1 MRNILKIFCALA
13 MFAAGIALCGC
24 ANITEGYVRVVQ
36 VSSVSPVL
44 RVTVGG
50 EVVDAFS
57 LFPSYT
63 KYVPV
68 APGSALPVNFYNANS
83 DTTVILS
90 TTANVT
96 TNSETT
102 IFVMNSGT
110 RFQAIVHPETQNT
123 YPAVNYFTLR
133 TVQAASAMP
142 ALDVYV
148 TAPGV
153 DLAKSKPVLVNVA
166 FGAVTSY
173 LTIPVGTYQI
183 RMTPVNTPGT
193 VLIDSGPSEF
203 FSGQILSSI
212 ALDSTTPG
220 SFGLMVTDDMPPAI

>member
-1 MRNILKIFCALA
+1 MRNNLKTFCALA
-13 MFAAGIALCGC
+13 FFAVVFALCGC

-36 VSSVSPVL
+36 ISSVAPVL

-50 EVVDAFS
+50 EVVDALS

-68 APGSALPVNFYNANS
+68 APGTALPVNFYNANT
-83 DTTVILS
+83 DPTVILS
-90 TTANVT
+90 TTVNVT
-96 TNSETT
+96 TNADTT

-110 RFQAIVHPETQNT
+110 RFQAIVYPETNSSF
-123 YPAVNYFTLR
+123 PASGNFKLR
-133 TVQAASAMP
+133 AVQATSAEP

-148 TAPGV
+148 TAPGA
-153 DLAKSKPVLVNVA
+153 DLAKSKPVLTNVK
-166 FGAVTSY
+166 FTAVTQY
-173 LTIPVGTYQI
+173 LTFAVGTYQI

-193 VLIDSGPSEF
+193 ILIDSGPAEF

-212 ALDSTTPG
+212 ALDGTAPG
-220 SFGLMVTDDMPPAI
+220 TFGLMVTDDTPPAI

>member
-1 MRNILKIFCALA
+1 MRNILKTFCAMVSLA
-13 MFAAGIALCGC
+13 VIAAICGC

-36 VSSVSPVL
+36 VSSVSPIL

-68 APGSALPVNFYNANS
+68 EPGTALPVDFYNANS
-83 DTTVILS
+83 DPTVIL
-90 TTANVT
+90 TTTVNVT
-96 TNSETT
+96 TNADTT
-102 IFVMNSGT
+102 IFVMNKGAGL
-110 RFQAIVHPETQNT
+110 QAIVYPETNNSF
-123 YPAVNYFTLR
+123 PATGNFKLR
-133 TVQAASAMP
+133 AVQAASAEP

-148 TAPGV
+148 TAPGA
-153 DLAKSKPVLVNVA
+153 DLTKSRPVLANVA
-166 FGAVTSY
+166 FGAVTQY
-173 LTIPVGTYQI
+173 LTLSAGTYQI

-193 VLIDSGPSEF
+193 VIIDSGPATF

-212 ALDSTTPG
+212 AANGTTPG
-220 SFGLMVTDDMPPAI
+220 TFGLMVTDDTPPAI